1 MYLVE
6 SKSLRLLVLNEIGRH
21 VVVLSGVVPPGDK
34 QSQAVGWGFHHID
47 QQLHEVQVT
56 SHGIVNHK
64 CIIVHQSHRTM
75 CVVSTLQPKLL
86 KEKNKYS
93 VAAQT
98 QSKSNALG
106 ISTDTQVY
114 MLLWSNA
121 M

>member
-1 MYLVE
+1 
-6 SKSLRLLVLNEIGRH
+6 
-21 VVVLSGVVPPGDK
+21 
-34 QSQAVGWGFHHID
+34 
-47 QQLHEVQVT
+47 
-56 SHGIVNHK
+56 
-64 CIIVHQSHRTM
+64 M

-93 VAAQT
+93 VAVQT